1 MAQVMTVPA
10 PDTTQVH
17 LQRRPQT
24 CRQEA
29 CCFQAA
35 RDLGRPGQ
43 GGRLLPTSSA
53 FCMSCAAPDAGYD
66 ADLVHADLHDAD
78 LSGAELQRA
87 SLGQARLDGADLSEA
102 DLSFTSLRGASAW
115 RRSARQSAVWH
126 RSARRG
132 LSGALLDTSA
142 LEQSHWQGAT
152 GIQTGIRSH
161 AALHNAGVDAAQ
173 KGRWPDAERL
183 FSAAILENPDE
194 PLSWVAR
201 GLSRGEQGK
210 HDLAAKDLSHA
221 GSLFAAQGD
230 QVKADQL
237 ELASQRVYDEPEQ
250 NAASGNGMGSALLS
264 GALSAAQALA
274 PIALKALMPMIP

>member
-1 MAQVMTVPA
+1 MPPRGLLLSVLIATWIVPV
-10 PDTTQVH
+10 Q
-17 LQRRPQT
+17 
-24 CRQEA
+24 
-29 CCFQAA
+29 
-35 RDLGRPGQ
+35 GQ
-43 GGRLLPTSSA
+43 TSSA
-53 FCMSCAAPDAGYD
+53 ADLIRVLHERRCPGCRLAD
-66 ADLVHADLHDAD
+66 ADLVHADLRDAD

-87 SLGQARLDGADLSEA
+87 NLGQARLDGADLSEA
-102 DLSFTSLRGASAW
+102 DLSFTSLRGASL
-115 RRSARQSAVWH
+115 
-126 RSARRG
+126 RG
-132 LSGALLDTSA
+132 ADLRGSRLYGTDLRDADLSGALLDTSA

-237 ELASQRVYDEPEQ
+237 ELASQRVYDEPER
-250 NAASGNGMGSALLS
+250 NAASGNGLGSALLS